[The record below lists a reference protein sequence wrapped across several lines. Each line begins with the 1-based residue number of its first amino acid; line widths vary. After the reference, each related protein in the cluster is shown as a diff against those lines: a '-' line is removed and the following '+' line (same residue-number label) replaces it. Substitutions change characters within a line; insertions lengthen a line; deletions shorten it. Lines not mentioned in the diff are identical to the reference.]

1 VIAPLLTNR
10 IVNNYSA
17 FVKGEKVRVW
27 SSQSQWRGRPS
38 ARAQNA
44 NVVPG
49 FGGLKPKAAGVALS
63 LLALSA
69 CAVGP
74 DFAPPPAPPGS
85 GYTPETQPVTTAAVD
100 IAGGAAQK
108 FDLGR
113 DIPGEWWKVFHSQ
126 ELDSLI
132 AEALQANPSLQAAQ
146 AALWQAK
153 ENLYAQ
159 EGKLLPTVDA
169 NASATRQQFS
179 PATFGEP
186 GAPSI
191 FNLYQ
196 ATVNVAYAPDVF
208 GGQRRQIEAT
218 EALAEYQRF
227 ELEATYLTLTSNV
240 VTAAVQEASLRGQI
254 EATRDIIKAET
265 DQLDVV
271 RHQFD
276 IGAAARTDV
285 LTQQSEVATAQATLP
300 PLQKQLEQ
308 QRHVLLALIGRFPN
322 EAGRDHLTLAA
333 LRLPTALPVSLP
345 SQLVEQRPDV
355 RAAAAQLHQA
365 SAQIG
370 VAIANRLPQ
379 FNLTGDYGSAALTT
393 ATLFTPSAMI
403 WSAAAS
409 GTQPLF
415 HGFTLLHQQRAAEAG
430 YDMAQAQYRNTVLA
444 AFQNVADALRALQLD
459 AATLKAQRAALRAAS
474 DTLDLA
480 RGQYR
485 LGAITYVILLTA
497 QRSYQQARL
506 AVVQAQAARY
516 ADTAALF
523 QALGG
528 GWWNRA
534 DVVPDPRSPEAD
546 AAPTTPGVDSG
557 AHPATELKQ

>member
-1 VIAPLLTNR
+1 M
-10 IVNNYSA
+10 
-17 FVKGEKVRVW
+17 FG
-27 SSQSQWRGRPS
+27 QWQPRLRPS
-38 ARAQNA
+38 AFAQQA
-44 NVVPG
+44 CGVRG
-49 FGGLKPKAAGVALS
+49 FGVFASKAARTALS

-74 DFAPPPAPPGS
+74 DFAVPPAPPVS
-85 GYTPETQPVTTAAVD
+85 GYTPEGRPATTASID
-100 IAGGAAQK
+100 IAGGAAQR
-108 FDLGR
+108 FDIGR
-113 DIPGEWWKVFHSQ
+113 DIPGEWWKVFHSK
-126 ELDSLI
+126 ELNGLI

-159 EGKLLPTVDA
+159 EGKLMPSFDA
-169 NASATRQQFS
+169 NASAQRQQFS
-179 PATFGEP
+179 PAQFGGA
-186 GAPSI
+186 GAPFI
-191 FNLYQ
+191 FNLFQ
-196 ATVNVAYAPDVF
+196 TTVNVSYAPDVF

-218 EALAEYQRF
+218 AAQADYQRF
-227 ELEATYLTLTSNV
+227 QLEASYLTLTANV

-254 EATRDIIKAET
+254 DATRDIIKSQT
-265 DQLDVV
+265 DQLAVV
-271 RHQFD
+271 RNQFD
-276 IGAAARTDV
+276 AGAAAKTDV
-285 LTQQSEVATAQATLP
+285 LTQQSEVATTQATLP

-308 QRHVLLALIGRFPN
+308 QRHILLALIGRFPN
-322 EAGRDHLTLAA
+322 DASDDHITLMS
-333 LRLPTALPVSLP
+333 LRLPTDLPVSLP

-355 RAAAAQLHQA
+355 RAAQEQLHQA

-379 FNLTGDYGSAALTT
+379 FTLTGDYGSAAVTT
-393 ATLFTPSAMI
+393 AALFTPGALI

-415 HGFTLLHQQRAAEAG
+415 HGFTLLHQQRAAEAA
-430 YDMAQAQYRNTVLA
+430 YDQAGAQYRSTVLA

-474 DTLDLA
+474 DTLELS

-485 LGAITYVILLTA
+485 LGAITYLTLLNA
-497 QRSYQQARL
+497 QRSYQQALL

-534 DVVPDPRSPEAD
+534 DIAPNPYTPDPDP
-546 AAPTTPGVDSG
+546 AAVAVPNTIPGTP
-557 AHPATELKQ
+557 AAKAARQ

>member
-1 VIAPLLTNR
+1 VVGFSR
-10 IVNNYSA
+10 
-17 FVKGEKVRVW
+17 FRR
-27 SSQSQWRGRPS
+27 RGALR
-38 ARAQNA
+38 ARANKRGGVRA
-44 NVVPG
+44 FGAFEPTAVGVV
-49 FGGLKPKAAGVALS
+49 LS

-74 DFAPPPAPPGS
+74 DFVAPQAPVEA
-85 GYTPETQPVTTAAVD
+85 GYTPETQPATTASVN
-100 IAGGAAQK
+100 IGGGVAQK
-108 FDLGR
+108 FEVGR
-113 DIPGEWWKVFHSQ
+113 DIPAEWWKVFRSK
-126 ELDSLI
+126 ELDNLI
-132 AEALQANPSLQAAQ
+132 VEALQANPSLQAAQ

-159 EGKLLPTVDA
+159 AGKLLPTVDA
-169 NASATRQQFS
+169 NSSAERQQFS
-179 PATFGEP
+179 PAEFGSA
-186 GAPSI
+186 GSPSI

-196 ATVNVAYAPDVF
+196 AAVNVSYAPDVF
-208 GGQRRQIEAT
+208 GGQRRQIESVA
-218 EALAEYQRF
+218 AQAEYQRF

-254 EATRDIIKAET
+254 EATIDIIKAET
-265 DQLDVV
+265 DQLVVV

-276 IGAAARTDV
+276 VGAAARTDV

-308 QRHVLLALIGRFPN
+308 QRHVLMALIGHFPN
-322 EAGRDHLTLAA
+322 ELRRDHLTLGA
-333 LRLPTALPVSLP
+333 LRLPTDLPISLP

-355 RAAAAQLHQA
+355 RAAEAQLHQA
-365 SAQIG
+365 SAQVG

-379 FNLTGDYGSAALTT
+379 FNLTGAYGTAALTT
-393 ATLFTPSAMI
+393 ATMFSPATII

-409 GTQPLF
+409 GTQPIF

-430 YDMAQAQYRNTVLA
+430 YDMAEAQYRNTVLA
-444 AFQNVADALRALQLD
+444 AFQNVADALRALQFD
-459 AATLKAQRAALRAAS
+459 AATLRAQRAALRAAF

-485 LGAITYVILLTA
+485 LGAITYVILLNA
-497 QRSYQQARL
+497 QHSYQQARL

-534 DVVPDPRSPEAD
+534 DVVPDPLSPGAD
-546 AAPTTPGVDSG
+546 AADTSTDAAAAAP
-557 AHPATELKQ
+557 AATEPNQ

>member
-1 VIAPLLTNR
+1 MFGQWHPRLR
-10 IVNNYSA
+10 SSA
-17 FVKGEKVRVW
+17 LAQQACGVR
-27 SSQSQWRGRPS
+27 
-38 ARAQNA
+38 
-44 NVVPG
+44 G
-49 FGGLKPKAAGVALS
+49 FGVRGFGMAVPKAAGAALT
-63 LLALSA
+63 LLALAA

-74 DFAPPPAPPGS
+74 DFAVPPAPPVS
-85 GYTPETQPVTTAAVD
+85 GYTPEGRPAATTSVD
-100 IAGGAAQK
+100 IAGGAAQR
-108 FDLGR
+108 FDSGR
-113 DIPGEWWKVFHSQ
+113 DIPGEWWKVFHSR
-126 ELDSLI
+126 ELDGLI
-132 AEALQANPSLQAAQ
+132 AEALRANPSLQAAQ

-159 EGKLLPTVDA
+159 EGKLMPQLDA

-179 PATFGEP
+179 PAEFGGT
-186 GAPSI
+186 GAPFI
-191 FNLYQ
+191 FNLFQ
-196 ATVNVAYAPDVF
+196 TTVNVSYAPDVF
-208 GGQRRQIEAT
+208 GGQRRLIEAQS
-218 EALAEYQRF
+218 ALADYQRF
-227 ELEATYLTLTSNV
+227 QLEATYLTLTSNV

-254 EATRDIIKAET
+254 DATRDIIKSEI

-271 RHQFD
+271 RNQFD
-276 IGAAARTDV
+276 AGAAARTDV

-322 EAGRDHLTLAA
+322 DARNDHLTLAS
-333 LRLPTALPVSLP
+333 LRLPTDLPVSLP

-355 RAAAAQLHQA
+355 RVSQAQLHQA

-379 FNLTGDYGSAALTT
+379 FTLTGDYGSAAVTT
-393 ATLFTPSAMI
+393 AALFTPSALI

-415 HGFTLLHQQRAAEAG
+415 HGFTLLHQQRAAEAA
-430 YDMAQAQYRNTVLA
+430 YDQAGAQYRSTVLA

-474 DTLDLA
+474 ETLDLA

-485 LGAITYVILLTA
+485 LGAITYLILLNA
-497 QRSYQQARL
+497 QHSYQQARL
-506 AVVQAQAARY
+506 AVVQAQAARF

-534 DVVPDPRSPEAD
+534 DVAPNPYTPDPDPASV
-546 AAPTTPGVDSG
+546 AAPDTVPGTPAAKAAV
-557 AHPATELKQ
+557 Q

>member
-1 VIAPLLTNR
+1 V
-10 IVNNYSA
+10 V
-17 FVKGEKVRVW
+17 G
-27 SSQSQWRGRPS
+27 SSRFRGRGGVS
-38 ARAQNA
+38 VGAREASGGR
-44 NVVPG
+44 V
-49 FGGLKPKAAGVALS
+49 FGAFAPIAAGAALS

-69 CAVGP
+69 CAIGP
-74 DFAPPPAPPGS
+74 DFQPPPAPHAA
-85 GYTPETQPVTTAAVD
+85 GYTPEGQLATTASVD
-100 IAGGAAQK
+100 VAGGAAQK
-108 FDLGR
+108 FDIGR
-113 DIPGEWWKVFHSQ
+113 DIPAEWWKVFRSK

-132 AEALQANPSLQAAQ
+132 AEALQQNPSLQAAQ
-146 AALWQAK
+146 ATLWQAK

-159 EGKLLPTVDA
+159 AGKLLPSVDA
-169 NASATRQQFS
+169 NSSAERQQFS
-179 PATFGEP
+179 PAEFGSS
-186 GAPSI
+186 GSPSI

-196 ATVNVAYAPDVF
+196 ASVNVSYAPDVF
-208 GGQRRQIEAT
+208 GGQRRQIEAMG
-218 EALAEYQRF
+218 ALAEYQRF

-240 VTAAVQEASLRGQI
+240 VTAAIQEASLRGQI
-254 EATRDIIKAET
+254 EATIDIIKAET

-276 IGAAARTDV
+276 AGAAARTDV

-308 QRHVLLALIGRFPN
+308 QRHVLLALIGHFPN
-322 EAGRDHLTLAA
+322 EARREHLTLAA
-333 LRLPTALPVSLP
+333 LRLPTDLPVSLP

-365 SAQIG
+365 SAQVG

-379 FNLTGDYGSAALTT
+379 FNLTGAYGTAALTT
-393 ATLFTPSAMI
+393 ATMFAPSTI
-403 WSAAAS
+403 VWSAVAS
-409 GTQPLF
+409 GSQPIF
-415 HGFTLLHQQRAAEAG
+415 HGFTLLHLQRAAEAG
-430 YDMAQAQYRNTVLA
+430 YDLAEAQYRNVVLG

-459 AATLKAQRAALRAAS
+459 AATLRAQRAALRAAS
-474 DTLDLA
+474 DTLELA

-485 LGAITYVILLTA
+485 LGAITYVILLNA
-497 QRSYQQARL
+497 QHSYQQARL

-534 DVVPDPRSPEAD
+534 DVIPDPLSPRAD
-546 AAPTTPGVDSG
+546 AAETSPDAVAG
-557 AHPATELKQ
+557 AQAATEPKP